1 MDFKVEP
8 SVNGSNVAH
17 EQRENVFQALQTIN
31 TPNHLSFRSGS
42 GAPLGPPPSPPQLS
56 SAGSGNLVGTYSY
69 AYLEGDTTGQTT
81 LSPAA
86 SITVAGEQVKVEV
99 PLGRP
104 GTTGRRLYRT
114 TSGGSEFFLLLD
126 FASGDGYF
134 QQVFVDNVPDSSL
147 GAAAP
152 SADTTGHYDF
162 QVFKSVKYFRT
173 HPDVSEPHDV
183 TLINGDPRSTTGWCI
198 DSYGSIV
205 ARQKLS
211 DNFISFHTGDKANHF
226 SCNWNEDTYPGG
238 MNMVFDVEAR
248 GRVNVRPFVKGIA
261 LWIAPRNPTT
271 VQGEACL
278 RIDPEAGSTQ
288 PTAWFTAKGT
298 AGGSDT
304 LFLEQQDP
312 AGTASCLKLK
322 QAGTGPLI
330 SAGSAKFRVSAQSDV
345 TAGSLEIRTSNN
357 TLVQRI
363 APSGSTSWHDANG
376 TLKAQL
382 DNSNGYLR
390 GPGFTSLA
398 NTGAYIDTGGDR
410 IQILQ
415 RNPAAATLRLA
426 GAASQSG
433 NILETSTNTGAV
445 GMAIDANRRLK
456 WFSGAEQSSVGANGS
471 AARPPNNPAKYLAVT
486 DSTGKTL
493 LIPAYNP

>member
-1 MDFKVEP
+1 MDFKVVP
-8 SVNGSNVAH
+8 TVNGAKVAH
-17 EQRENVFQALQTIN
+17 EQRQNVFSAPQTIN
-31 TPNHLSFRSGS
+31 TPEHLSFRSGS
-42 GAPLGPPPSPPQLS
+42 GAPLGPPPSAPQVS
-56 SAGSGNLVGTYSY
+56 SGGSGNLTGTYSY
-69 AYLEGDTTGQTT
+69 AYLEGDTTGRTT
-81 LSPAA
+81 LSPSS
-86 SITVAGEQVKVEV
+86 SISLSGEQVVVEV

-114 TSGGSEFFLLLD
+114 KSGGSEFFLLLD

-134 QQVFVDNVPDSSL
+134 QEKFVDNVPDDAL
-147 GAAAP
+147 GDPAP
-152 SADTTGHYDF
+152 TEDTSGHYDF
-162 QVFKSVKYFRT
+162 QVFKTVKYFRT
-173 HPDVSEPHDV
+173 HPDVAEPHDL

-211 DNFISFHTGDKANHF
+211 DNFISFHTGDKANHL

-271 VQGEACL
+271 VQGEAVV
-278 RIDPEAGSTQ
+278 RVDPEAGTTQ
-288 PTAWFTAKGT
+288 PTVWLTSKGT

-312 AGTASCLKLK
+312 AATASCLKLR
-322 QAGTGPLI
+322 QMGTGPLI
-330 SAGSAKFRVSAQSDV
+330 SAGSARFRVSAQSDV

-357 TLVQRI
+357 TLVQRL
-363 APSGSTSWHDANG
+363 AANGSTNWYDANG

-390 GPGFTSLA
+390 GPGFTSLG

-410 IQILQ
+410 IQVLQ
-415 RNPAAATLRLA
+415 RNPSATTLRVV
-426 GAASQSG
+426 GAASQTA
-433 NILETSTNTGAV
+433 NILETSTNTGSV

-456 WFSGAEQSSVGANGS
+456 WFSGAEQNSVGSGGG
-471 AARPPNNPAKYLAVT
+471 AARPPNTPAKYLAVT
-486 DSTGKTL
+486 DSSGKTL